1 MLLLD
6 IFAFIPILWLLISLG
21 FLKLPSH
28 MATLTGLMMAA
39 AIAFFAFRMPVAH
52 LGGAVAEGAV
62 FALFPIIWVIVSAL
76 FVYNVTRK
84 SKSMDII
91 KDMLTSLS
99 PDRRVQGLVLAFAF
113 GGFLESVAGFGTAVA
128 IPAAMMI
135 AIGFDPFQA
144 AVLCLIA
151 NTVPVAFGVLGVP
164 VETLSQV
171 SGLSIDTLG
180 LFTSLQLFPFAVILP
195 FILIFVITGSLSGMN
210 GIFGLT
216 LLSGL
221 AFAGTQTLTVLL
233 IGTELAAVTGSL
245 SALAVLIIAA
255 RIRSR
260 DKSLQ
265 IWRFELDEP
274 FAESAESSEEKGE
287 HRTPQMIKAWM
298 PYILILMLIALTRLV
313 PAAQFLQE
321 TPFVIEQQ
329 FYFGEGGKPLV
340 IPLLTSG
347 GSILFLSAI
356 FGGMIQGLSG
366 NDLLSVLGATLQQT
380 RKTIVTVL
388 SIVALAKVMTYS
400 GMIGAIAVL
409 IASSSGGMY
418 PLIAPFIGMLGT
430 FITGSDTS
438 SNVLFGNLQ
447 KQTALE
453 LQLDPEWITA
463 ANASGA
469 TAGKMISPQ
478 SISIAASV
486 TGLTDMESKMLR
498 FTLKYCLGY
507 VFLMGVVVMAFQRIV
522 L

>member
-1 MLLLD
+1 MAIHD
-6 IFAFIPILWLLISLG
+6 IFAFIPILWLLLSLG
-21 FLKLPSH
+21 FFKLSSH
-28 MATLTGLMMAA
+28 IATLTGLLLTCVL
-39 AIAFFAFRMPVAH
+39 AFFTFRMPAAQ
-52 LGGAVAEGAV
+52 LGGAVAEGVV
-62 FALFPIIWVIVSAL
+62 FALFPIIWVIISAL

-84 SKSMDII
+84 SQSMDTI
-91 KDMLTSLS
+91 KEMLTSIS
-99 PDRRVQGLVLAFAF
+99 PDRRIQGLLLAFAF

-135 AIGFDPFQA
+135 AIGFEPFQA

-164 VETLSQV
+164 IETLSRV
-171 SGLSIDTLG
+171 SGLSLNTLG

-195 FILIFVITGSLSGMN
+195 FILIYVITGSRRGIK

-221 AFAGTQTLTVLL
+221 AFAGAQTITVLL
-233 IGTELAAVTGSL
+233 IGPELAAVTGSL
-245 SALAVLIIAA
+245 SALLVIIIAA
-255 RIRSR
+255 RIRNR

-265 IWRFELDEP
+265 IWRFELDGP
-274 FAESAESSEEKGE
+274 FLESEGLSEEKGR
-287 HRTPQMIKAWM
+287 HRTSKMIKAWM
-298 PYILILMLIALTRLV
+298 PYILILVLIALTRLV
-313 PAAQFLQE
+313 PAAQLLQE
-321 TPFVIEQQ
+321 APFVFGKQ

-356 FGGMIQGLSG
+356 FGGLIQGLSG
-366 NDLLSVLGATLQQT
+366 RDLLTVLCSTLHQT

-400 GMIGAIAVL
+400 GMISVIAVL
-409 IASSSGGMY
+409 IASGSGIMY

-453 LQLDPEWITA
+453 LKLDPEWITA

-478 SISIAASV
+478 SVSIAASV
-486 TGLTDMESKMLR
+486 TGLTDMESRMLR
-498 FTLKYCLGY
+498 FTLKYCVVY
-507 VFLMGVVVMAFQRIV
+507 VFLMGVVVMAAQRI
-522 L
+522 LL

>member
-1 MLLLD
+1 MALYD
-6 IFAFIPILWLLISLG
+6 IFAFTPILWLIFCLG
-21 FLKLPSH
+21 VFKLPSH
-28 MATLTGLMMAA
+28 LATLTGLLLSGAM
-39 AIAFFAFRMPVAH
+39 AFFAFQMPVEQ
-52 LGGAVAEGAV
+52 LFGAVAEGV
-62 FALFPIIWVIVSAL
+62 IFALFPIIWVIVSAL

-84 SKSMDII
+84 SKSMDTI
-91 KDMLTSLS
+91 KEMLTSIS
-99 PDRRVQGLVLAFAF
+99 PDRRIQGLVLAFAF

-135 AIGFDPFQA
+135 AVGFEPFQA

-171 SGLSIDTLG
+171 SGLSLNTLG

-195 FILIFVITGSLSGMN
+195 FILIFVITGSLSGIK

-221 AFAGTQTLTVLL
+221 SFAGTQTITVLL
-233 IGTELAAVTGSL
+233 IGPELAAVTGSL
-245 SALAVLIIAA
+245 SALFVLIIAA

-265 IWRFELDEP
+265 IWRFELDVP
-274 FAESAESSEEKGE
+274 FVVSTESSEEKGE
-287 HRTPQMIKAWM
+287 HRISKMIIAWI
-298 PYILILMLIALTRLV
+298 PYILILALIALTRLV
-313 PAAQFLQE
+313 PAAQLLQE
-321 TPFVIEQQ
+321 APFVIERQ

-340 IPLLTSG
+340 ISLLTSG
-347 GSILFLSAI
+347 GSILFMSAI
-356 FGGMIQGLSG
+356 FGGLIQGLSG
-366 NDLLSVLGATLQQT
+366 KDLLSVLGATLQQT
-380 RKTIVTVL
+380 RRTIITVL

-409 IASSSGGMY
+409 IASGSGVMY
-418 PLIAPFIGMLGT
+418 PYIAPFIGMLGT

-447 KQTALE
+447 KETALE
-453 LQLDPEWITA
+453 LKLDPEWITA

-507 VFLMGVVVMAFQRIV
+507 VVLMGVVVMASQHI
-522 L
+522 LL